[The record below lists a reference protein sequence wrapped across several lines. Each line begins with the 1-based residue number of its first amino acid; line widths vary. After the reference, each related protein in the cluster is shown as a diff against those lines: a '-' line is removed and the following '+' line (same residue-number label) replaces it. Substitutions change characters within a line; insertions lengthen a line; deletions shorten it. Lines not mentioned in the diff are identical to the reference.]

1 MHMKTKRMTTW
12 QVMKQVDKLMENHE
26 EWKPYNLKKL
36 MDSASQKLNLKKYK
50 KKRLF
55 DNVY

>member
-1 MHMKTKRMTTW
+1 MCMKTKRMTTW
-12 QVMKQVDKLMENHE
+12 EVMKQVDKLMKNHSDL
-26 EWKPYNLKKL
+26 KPYNLKKL
-36 MDSASQKLNLKKYK
+36 MHSASQKLNLKKHK

>member
-12 QVMKQVDKLMENHE
+12 QVMKQVDKLMENHTD
-26 EWKPYNLKKL
+26 WKPYNLKKL
-36 MDSASQKLNLKKYK
+36 MNSASHKLNLKKYK

-55 DNVY
+55 DNVH